1 MTHGDGN
8 AKPITKL
15 IRKIQKESTLKF
27 DKVTLCQFD
36 GWKRVK
42 TVATN
47 ACKEG
52 PEQGV

>member
-1 MTHGDGN
+1 MATLRL
-8 AKPITKL
+8 TKL
-15 IRKIQKESTLKF
+15 IKKIQKESTLKYE
-27 DKVTLCQFD
+27 KMTLCQFD

-47 ACKEG
+47 EPANECKEG

>member
-1 MTHGDGN
+1 MLSL
-8 AKPITKL
+8 TKL
-15 IRKIQKESTLKF
+15 IKKIRKESTLKF
-27 DKVTLCQFD
+27 DKMTLCQFD

-47 ACKEG
+47 DCKEG